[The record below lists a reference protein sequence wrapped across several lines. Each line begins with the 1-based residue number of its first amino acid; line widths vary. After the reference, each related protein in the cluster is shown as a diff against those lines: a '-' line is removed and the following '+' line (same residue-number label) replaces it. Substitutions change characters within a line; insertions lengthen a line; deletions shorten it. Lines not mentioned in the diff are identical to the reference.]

1 MAFWQTN
8 TGFQVWMGNKP
19 FSTWFNAGFSS
30 PLPTNT
36 WWNTVKT
43 TQRKDTYTYN
53 PRYPWFDE
61 EDYKKLEQM
70 VASKG
75 LTGSK
80 KTEVM
85 DQLYEIYYPQVLNKH
100 KLDERQQEINNSV
113 HENGELLLNGNEEAS
128 MWLKLTSLSQQAK
141 QKFWIPYD
149 TPDNEVIDAM
159 VKWIPN
165 WSQLLYDY
173 VNGKNQDLLY
183 EAGLKEKQ
191 EETWWQ
197 KAADF
202 GVWVLQS
209 PWKRW
214 YNMVWQWADKWA
226 KEIKDATEWTTF
238 WDWMSK
244 QATDLVR
251 WSLKKAWYSDE
262 EIDREIN
269 AYVQERDKALEDWTA
284 FNGRE
289 ATDIRTSLLWEER
302 ANNWWTKAWEVV
314 GDIGSA
320 IAMSA
325 PLSAALA
332 PAMAWWTLWEAAL
345 LWAIEWGI
353 DTLATQ
359 YGTQWNLDITP
370 TQAILWIAGGAW
382 GWMLTNKLS
391 QVANNVDDVANN
403 VDDAT
408 KNAKITTK
416 IADKTDDAKKVAGR
430 IWQWDID
437 DQAKVVEWVKSITK
451 RSGEKWITDIKKY
464 SELKD
469 SIKATEKQ
477 IINQEDDLLRQFPD
491 KITDRTTTET
501 VKWLGDQ
508 VDDVTRD
515 YLDDWIEL
523 LKKYNKNDPVAMKEL
538 EMLQNTKN
546 TEWLTRLEAK
556 ELARKLWA
564 KLSKKFY
571 NSNDELRNSMSAE
584 SYEQIRKWI
593 QNAVRYRLPDDVLKN
608 LDLEYSNLKAFEWLT
623 DDMAEKVNTLTQKLK
638 EVWPIEKLWKKVGD
652 AINRVTGKGIKW
664 LVEKFLPSN
673 MWNKINNSIDMEL
686 ELSKNLSKL
695 VDLNKAI
702 DTLNT
707 TLNNPASKSAIN
719 TALRNFANSISEL
732 QINLTPAITST
743 TTIGYNTLEK

>member
-1 MAFWQTN
+1 MAGNNMLQSFMTN
-8 TGFQVWMGNKP
+8 TGAFPWLSLNSTKEIKDRSKNMSGNSFEQMLLQDDMYSKELTKKKHED
-19 FSTWFNAGFSS
+19 F
-30 PLPTNT
+30 
-36 WWNTVKT
+36 VKER
-43 TQRKDTYTYN
+43 QNWRMQLKERAKDTK
-53 PRYPWFDE
+53 DE
-61 EDYKKLEQM
+61 KQKN
-70 VASKG
+70 
-75 LTGSK
+75 T
-80 KTEVM
+80 
-85 DQLYEIYYPQVLNKH
+85 
-100 KLDERQQEINNSV
+100 NNSMDRLWILADIYRQYGYE
-113 HENGELLLNGNEEAS
+113 HGKDRDSIPDDELVSRFNSKNP
-128 MWLKLTSLSQQAK
+128 QAK
-141 QKFWIPYD
+141 KYADSFLTWNGDSEYELARKLWIVG
-149 TPDNEVIDAM
+149 TPR
-159 VKWIPN
+159 K
-165 WSQLLYDY
+165 
-173 VNGKNQDLLY
+173 K
-183 EAGLKEKQ
+183 EAT
-191 EETWWQ
+191 EETFGQ
-197 KAADF
+197 KAADV
-202 GVWVLQS
+202 GVWILQS
-209 PWKRW
+209 PWKRG
-214 YNMVWQWADKWA
+214 YNILGQWADKWA
-226 KEIKDATEWTTF
+226 EKLKELTEDTKVGNWLTEQSTNAIKW
-238 WDWMSK
+238 
-244 QATDLVR
+244 V
-251 WSLKKAWYSDE
+251 LKKKWLSDE
-262 EIDREIN
+262 EIEKEIN
-269 AYVQERDKALEDWTA
+269 AYVEQRDKELAEWTA

-289 ATDIRTSLLWEER
+289 ATDIRTPLLWKER
-302 ANNWWTKAWEVV
+302 ANSKYTKAWEVI

-320 IAMSA
+320 IALTA
-325 PLSAALA
+325 PLSSALA
-332 PAMAWWTLWEAAL
+332 PAMTTQWIGNAAL

-359 YGTQWNLDITP
+359 YGSQWNLDITP
-370 TQAILWIAGGAW
+370 TQALLWVGGGALW
-382 GWMLTNKLS
+382 WVLTNKLS

-451 RSGEKWITDIKKY
+451 RSWEKWVKTIKKY
-464 SELKD
+464 GELKD
-469 SIKATEKQ
+469 AIKSTEKQ
-477 IINQEDDLLRQFPD
+477 IISQEDDLLRQFPD
-491 KITDRTTTET
+491 KITDWTTTET

-593 QNAVRYRLPDDVLKN
+593 QNAVRDRLPDDVLKN

-638 EVWPIEKLWKKVGD
+638 ETWPIEKLGRKVWD
-652 AINRVTGKGIKW
+652 VINFVTGKGIKW
-664 LVEKFLPSN
+664 VVEKFLPSN
-673 MWNKINNSIDMEL
+673 MWNKINNSIDMEI

-702 DTLNT
+702 DTLNA
-707 TLNNPASKSAIN
+707 TLNSSASKSAIN
-719 TALRNFANSISEL
+719 TALRNFANTVNGIVPV
-732 QINLTPAITST
+732 TVATSNVV
-743 TTIGYNTLEK
+743 YNNTLDK